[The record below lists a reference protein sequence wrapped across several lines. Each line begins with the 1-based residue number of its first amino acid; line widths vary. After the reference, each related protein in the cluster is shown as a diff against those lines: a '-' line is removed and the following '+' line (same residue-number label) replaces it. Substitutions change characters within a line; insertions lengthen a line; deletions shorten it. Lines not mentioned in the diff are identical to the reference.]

1 MYTYLASPKN
11 GGSQREVDFVR
22 SRRQVV
28 SRVEHLGEYT
38 ETAYRKGKDRKF
50 NPSRLGQASNW

>member
-1 MYTYLASPKN
+1 M
-11 GGSQREVDFVR
+11 
-22 SRRQVV
+22 V